1 LVGVSD
7 MKKATNF
14 IIAVVMFVSSFS
26 TLYVC
31 VNITSLTKEL
41 NNYMQGAPY
50 APSIKVGDMGFYSH
64 VIMEQYKGTKGINQ
78 LNNLIYHLSWEKTTL
93 PSTPA
98 TISIPLL
105 TDAEVA
111 SISKLKGIK
120 CAFNFDETDLI
131 RTWMVAALSGIT
143 RELVYPLTPQYL
155 RALHPP
161 LKEGRYFKE
170 GDPLNVLLIDEDY
183 AAKIVNGSDVLG
195 RKVTIYTS
203 TGPQQFTIIGVLAR
217 ISSSYLGSSSL
228 PSSVVVP
235 YRPGRESSYVRGD
248 GKVIP
253 RPPQPQLWIIPQEG
267 HEQQL
272 LSGIRKILGKEKY
285 EAVVSSSTWEFE
297 NSFGVQVRR
306 ERIKDLAASSAL
318 TLLIGMLTIGGLIYI
333 DISSQ
338 KRELGI
344 RRAVG
349 ATTSQIAW
357 EYATHLL
364 CLLGLSFLVAA
375 LVLTLFL
382 PLFTR
387 YNGLGSYINPYQS
400 PAEILPLLL
409 SGSAVLYAF
418 GFLAVVVVGV
428 VLVLVRQG
436 LRGTPSHLLLSF
448 EGGRENRTR
457 LITLAVVITVSVT
470 AAFTSLSLMATT
482 RRASQDLVRDIP
494 QQSFWMNPEESRTPY
509 AGRPAKYTMDDYRA
523 LREALLGKALVGCR
537 QVVPIMSSILLPSGG
552 TMDLRASE
560 ATEDFPAIYD
570 MAVGSGRFLTDA
582 DSGMCMLGAAVA
594 SSMDLKIGDTFMGNE
609 IIGILQVHS
618 SLIDRTVY
626 VPAADPLMGTNPE
639 NVLLVVKPV
648 EGANRAEVAKTVLDL
663 LQERHPGYTRGSTV
677 DVSETIDA
685 IIRSREGVYGLLS
698 VFTLCSFLSAL
709 LYLAATFLIEGI
721 QKTREI
727 GIKRAVGAERRMIQ
741 REFLWKGLRI
751 GLTALGIGV
760 GGGAL
765 ASFVLAKSEG
775 MMFSLQPDLL
785 LGFVVSCCACLLLA
799 SYIPARYAS
808 GITPVEALHRE

>member
-1 LVGVSD
+1 MRKIINVIVVIVMLV
-7 MKKATNF
+7 T
-14 IIAVVMFVSSFS
+14 SFC

-31 VNITSLTKEL
+31 VNTTSFRREL
-41 NNYMQGAPY
+41 DDYMLGTPY
-50 APSIKVGDMGFYSH
+50 APSIKVGDAGYYSRIVMGQH
-64 VIMEQYKGTKGINQ
+64 KGTEGINQ
-78 LNNLIYHLSWEKTTL
+78 LNNLIYYLSWEKMTS

-98 TISIPLL
+98 AASIPLL
-105 TDAEVA
+105 TDAEVT
-111 SISKLKGIK
+111 SISKLEGVH
-120 CAFNFDETDLI
+120 CAFNFDEMDTI
-131 RTWMVAALSGIT
+131 MRWMVASPSEET
-143 RELVYPLTPQYL
+143 MTKLVYPLSPQYL
-155 RALHPP
+155 KALHPP
-161 LKEGRYFKE
+161 LKEGRYFEE
-170 GDPLNVLLIDEDY
+170 GDPLNVLLVQEDY
-183 AAKIVNGSDVLG
+183 AAKVVVGSDILG
-195 RKVTIYTS
+195 KKITIYTS

-217 ISSSYLGSSSL
+217 ISSSYLGTSSL
-228 PSSVVVP
+228 PASVVIP
-235 YRPGRESSYVRGD
+235 YRPGTRMTSYVRGD
-248 GKVIP
+248 GQIVP
-253 RPPQPQLWIIPQEG
+253 LPARPQLWIIPQEG
-267 HEQQL
+267 HEQRL
-272 LSGIRKILGKEKY
+272 LAKIRGILGNEKY
-285 EAVVSSSTWEFE
+285 NAVTSSSTWEFE
-297 NSFGVQVRR
+297 NSLGVQVRR
-306 ERIKDLAASSAL
+306 ERIKTLSASSAL
-318 TLLIGMLTIGGLIYI
+318 TLLIGALTIGSLIYY
-333 DISSQ
+333 DISSR
-338 KRELGI
+338 KRELGV
-344 RRAVG
+344 RRAIG
-349 ATTSQIAW
+349 ATTSQITW
-357 EYATHLL
+357 EYVTRLL
-364 CLLGLSFLVAA
+364 CLLGFGFLVAT
-375 LVLTLFL
+375 LVLALFL
-382 PLFTR
+382 PLFTQ
-387 YNGLGSYINPYQS
+387 YNGLGTYVNPYQS
-400 PAEILPLLL
+400 PAEILPLQL
-409 SGSAVLYAF
+409 SGSAVLYAL
-418 GFLAVVVVGV
+418 GFLSVVVVGV

-537 QVVPIMSSILLPSGG
+537 QVVPIMSSISLPSGG

-570 MAVGSGRFLTDA
+570 LAVGSGRFLTDT
-582 DSGMCMLGAAVA
+582 DTGKCVVGAAAA
-594 SSMDLKIGDTFMGNE
+594 SSMDLKIGDTFMGDE

-648 EGANRAEVAKTVLDL
+648 EGANRAEVAKTILDL

-677 DVSETIDA
+677 DVSKTIDA

-709 LYLAATFLIEGI
+709 LYLTAMFLIEGV

-775 MMFSLQPDLL
+775 MTFTLQPDLL

-808 GITPVEALHRE
+808 SITPVEALHRE